1 LSERQHRLVW
11 RSAALEPDCDLSWRA
26 RLAACV
32 YCEYASGGGVL
43 DPAPSASTVA
53 SGMGCAERTARA
65 ARQELESKGWLSVK
79 RRPGRPSRIVLVTA
93 DRPRRVVPGSETP
106 TPARTPAR
114 TPAPAATEPED
125 QRTSTNLPAGG
136 SLRDPDEA
144 LRERQRLYGDL
155 VAEQTGAR
163 ITREEWDAAVHSSN
177 GAAPFGAIAER
188 RRVAALIEQAA
199 DAHRPQPP
207 CSNCGTGG
215 LRHRADCP
223 TARPQGG
230 ST

>member
-1 LSERQHRLVW
+1 VLPDGSSDLSERQHRLVW

-144 LRERQRLYGDL
+144 LRERAREYPATGQGTVAAIVDTLREFNVPELGESELKIVGRHAAALHRKDGAPELIAIAGLAALLLRRAPELTQRL
-155 VAEQTGAR
+155 
-163 ITREEWDAAVHSSN
+163 
-177 GAAPFGAIAER
+177 
-188 RRVAALIEQAA
+188 
-199 DAHRPQPP
+199 
-207 CSNCGTGG
+207 
-215 LRHRADCP
+215 
-223 TARPQGG
+223 
-230 ST
+230 